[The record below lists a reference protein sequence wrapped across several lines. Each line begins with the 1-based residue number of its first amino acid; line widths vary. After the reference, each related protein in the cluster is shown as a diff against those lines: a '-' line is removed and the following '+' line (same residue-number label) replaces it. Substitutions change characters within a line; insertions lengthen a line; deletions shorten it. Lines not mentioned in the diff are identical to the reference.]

1 MEAPEP
7 RIAELLAYIVRQI
20 VDEPDAVQIEE
31 VDGRR
36 VAVYQISVAD
46 VDRGKVIGRDGRV
59 ANALR
64 TVAKAAAA
72 QSDKH
77 VAVEIMT

>member
-1 MEAPEP
+1 M
-7 RIAELLAYIVRQI
+7 AELLGYIVRQI
-20 VDEPDAVQIEE
+20 VDEPDEVRIEE

-36 VAVYQISVAD
+36 VTVYEISVAD
-46 VDRGKVIGRDGRV
+46 SDRGKVIGRDGRV

-64 TVAKAAAA
+64 TVAKAAAT